1 LCHPSRC
8 LDLDP
13 IHWFMAATKLPSF
26 FEMTTALSPAL
37 PPIDVY
43 KSDQLRCMQKVDNR
57 T

>member
-1 LCHPSRC
+1 
-8 LDLDP
+8 
-13 IHWFMAATKLPSF
+13 MAATKLPSF